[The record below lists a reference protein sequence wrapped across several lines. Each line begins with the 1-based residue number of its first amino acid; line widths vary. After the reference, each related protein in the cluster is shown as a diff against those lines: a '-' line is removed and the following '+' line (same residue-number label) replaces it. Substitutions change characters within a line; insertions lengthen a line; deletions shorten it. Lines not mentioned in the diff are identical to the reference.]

1 MDKIILTKETLK
13 SIFALILAMIWSI
26 SGIFYLLISLLV
38 GRWDIPAILF
48 AATAMVQVFLTM
60 IYTQLMKG
68 IKVD

>member
-38 GRWDIPAILF
+38 GRWDIPALIF
-48 AATAMVQVFLTM
+48 AVAAMLQVFLTM
-60 IYTQLMKG
+60 IYAQLKKG
-68 IKVD
+68 